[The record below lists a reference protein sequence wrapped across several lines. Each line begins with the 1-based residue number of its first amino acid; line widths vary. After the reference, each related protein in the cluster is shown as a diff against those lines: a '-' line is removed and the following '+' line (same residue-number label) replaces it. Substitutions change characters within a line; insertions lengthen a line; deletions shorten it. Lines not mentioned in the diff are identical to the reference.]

1 MRSAAATPAALLA
14 LTLDAPST
22 VWAASRATRVRYP
35 AGCGSGVWALTYTS
49 RFPLPPLPFMPPAT
63 PVARR
68 SLLWL
73 LAALSMIGPFS
84 IDAVFPAFPLLGADF
99 GVDAT
104 ALQQLISVY
113 LITYAAMSLFHGAI
127 SDAIGRKPV
136 IVAGMLIYA
145 LASAGAALSTTYP
158 MLLLCRGLQGACAG
172 AGLVVGR
179 AVIRDIYDGP
189 AAQRLMSQVMMIFG
203 IAPVIAPMVGA
214 QLLALGGWHGIFWLL
229 TGATVVLALALMWL
243 LDESHPPAQRTRFA
257 PRPLLASYA
266 SFGRDRLFWPLLIS
280 SSVNFAG
287 LFLYIASAPQIVRG
301 LLHLSAQGFPWLFLP
316 VVVGLIFGAWLS
328 GRLAEH
334 SSLTFTVSLGY
345 AVMLLAC
352 ATHVLLA
359 LIFPAPQLPWSMLPL
374 VLHGVGVQL
383 AFPTLTL
390 LLLDRFSQ
398 YRGGISSVQA
408 FASLLLSA
416 VVAGVLSP
424 LLSTSMLHL
433 ALGASAFTL
442 VGVASWFWYG
452 RMRRAPPTPPLPR
465 DVALQA
471 QITQPR

>member
-1 MRSAAATPAALLA
+1 MTGRGRLVPAIGPLSVRRLVCVRSHDGAGLYWPLPVAAWVCMPSATPAA
-14 LTLDAPST
+14 
-22 VWAASRATRVRYP
+22 
-35 AGCGSGVWALTYTS
+35 
-49 RFPLPPLPFMPPAT
+49 
-63 PVARR
+63 RR
-68 SLLWL
+68 SLPWL

-84 IDAVFPAFPLLGADF
+84 IDAVFPAFPLLGAHF
-99 GVDAT
+99 NVDAP
-104 ALQQLISVY
+104 ALQQMISVY

-136 IVAGMLIYA
+136 IVAGMLVYA

-158 MLLLCRGLQGACAG
+158 MLLLCRGLQGMCAG

-179 AVIRDIYDGP
+179 AVIRDTYAGP

-214 QLLALGGWHGIFWLL
+214 QLLSVGGWHGIFWLL
-229 TGATVVLALALMWL
+229 TTATVVLAGVLMWL
-243 LDESHPPAQRTRFA
+243 LEESHPPVRRTRFA
-257 PRPLLASYA
+257 PRPLLASYV

-301 LLHLSAQGFPWLFLP
+301 LLGLSAQGFPWLFLP
-316 VVVGLIFGAWLS
+316 VVIGLIAGAWWS
-328 GRLAEH
+328 GHLAGRR
-334 SSLTFTVSLGY
+334 SITFTVNLGY
-345 AVMLLAC
+345 VVMLLAC
-352 ATHVLLA
+352 ATHVSLA
-359 LIFPAPQLPWSMLPL
+359 MVFPAPQLPWSMLPL

-390 LLLDRFSQ
+390 LLLDRFPHH
-398 YRGGISSVQA
+398 RGGISSVQA

-424 LLSTSMLHL
+424 LLSASMLHL

-442 VGVASWFWYG
+442 IGVAAWFWHG
-452 RMRRAPPTPPLPR
+452 RIRRAQPAPPLPR
-465 DVALQA
+465 DIALQA